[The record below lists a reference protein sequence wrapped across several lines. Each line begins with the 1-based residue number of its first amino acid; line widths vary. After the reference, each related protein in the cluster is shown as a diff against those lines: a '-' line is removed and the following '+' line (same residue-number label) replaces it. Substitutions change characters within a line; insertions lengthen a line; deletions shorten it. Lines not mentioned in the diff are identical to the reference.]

1 MSRIT
6 DIKAKIN
13 VLEGGAFQE
22 LCDALL
28 ARKGYEGIHAYGMQA
43 GTMKTTK
50 GNPDTYFMSKN
61 GKYVFVAYTT
71 QKDNLFEKA
80 KEDIEKCL
88 NPKKTG
94 VQEKDIEEIIFCH
107 TSSNLS
113 AGEDKALKDM
123 CAKKGILFDIY
134 GIDRIADEIYRR
146 YKILAKDHLGMS
158 IDTNQILEQRDFI
171 AKYDSNEMLAPLSTI
186 FQFRKDEYEDMMS
199 FLLQKKVVAV
209 VGKAGVGKTRLS
221 LEVAKDFGNKYGYN
235 VFCIKSMDLSISED
249 VGSYIDK
256 PGKYLFL
263 IDDANELVGL
273 KYVLEYLT
281 MGNIGYDVKI
291 ISTLRDY
298 TAVQVINQI
307 REYTEPNILN
317 VAPFTDEQIKEFL
330 NVNMEIRNEDYVDA
344 IIKIAE
350 GNPRIA
356 YMAGR
361 LAKTEQ
367 SLAAIND
374 ATQLYES
381 YYAKFLVSS
390 AVTTDM
396 NLCLTASVISLLH
409 TINLTDVKRLDSLLE
424 RLNLNQDAFLKLI
437 YRLCEDEFVEIKL
450 DKVATISDQC
460 LRNYML
466 YYAFCKKKVI
476 LYSELLEIGFRSFR
490 NGIVKATGILWNI
503 FSSQEVHDYL
513 TTEIEKVWDIFKEEG
528 GEVFYEYVKYFHDF
542 RPEEVLVIVKDRID
556 EVETDEVCI
565 DEIDLSKDKY
575 HTEDR
580 IIEMLSGYSNRILLP
595 EAVELM
601 CDYVEK
607 KQSVIEPI
615 MKCIKT
621 NYSIDRNTYKYDY
634 FTVNVIVKAIKRKRK
649 SPIVTKLFMG
659 IACHFLKV
667 LYQPAESGRGNT
679 VTMYTLPITLTEGSK
694 RYRSGIWEE
703 LIVLSEE
710 ACWEKDISN
719 ILEKYAEGWHDE
731 VEKEVFEFD
740 KDYIIQLVDKLWCKN
755 RIRYCVLCKKIKKK
769 WKYYGIESANEFN
782 MIFECE
788 EWKIYNVFSDKR
800 LETELSYEE
809 AEAQREC
816 EIRLYAETLNQED
829 IENLIDKANQIAY
842 ELEREK
848 YEIIHGLGTVVDVL
862 SSDKEKLYHFAKCYV
877 EKGNYIEMG
886 PYILIKNL
894 LLHYGSEYVY
904 NFIWGKEFA
913 QKNRWQF
920 EFFEIFP
927 KEEVN
932 SLWLERLIKFFE
944 DDGDKEIKSSP
955 HRDLRFLD
963 NFVLVEPEI
972 YCIATKIILKKQK
985 YSKFMVQMYL
995 ERFFNNHVWKPEE
1008 LMSKFSTD
1016 IELLKKMYF
1025 CAIQLDSH
1033 TDYKGN
1039 FIKYFISIDNSWIQS
1054 YAEYTNTKEERSY
1067 LYEHDRIVACWDL
1080 DNYVEIFDYLLDF
1093 IVDKNEY
1100 YKWRAKDE
1108 FRNILVHEQGKDS
1121 RNERKDNWVLQTVE
1135 RYNDDNKKMIALF
1148 ESLSELGTNI
1158 REKAIA
1164 KFVQYNKEYEIF
1176 TELSLEP
1183 NHWGGTGSMVPCMQG
1198 RVKFYESL
1206 LPYFTGIDLLKHK
1219 QYIQE
1224 NIRRW
1229 KKMIE
1234 QQEVKELMES
1244 LYY

>member
-28 ARKGYEGIHAYGMQA
+28 ARKGYEAIHAYGMHA

-50 GNPDTYFMSKN
+50 GNPDTYFKSKN

-171 AKYDSNEMLAPLSTI
+171 DKYDSNEMLAPLSTI

-199 FLLQKKVVAV
+199 FLLQKKVVVV

-249 VGSYIDK
+249 IGSYIDK
-256 PGKYLFL
+256 SGKYLFL

-281 MGNIGYDVKI
+281 MGNMGYDVKI

-307 REYTEPNILN
+307 REYTEPHILN

-361 LAKTEQ
+361 LAKMEQ
-367 SLAAIND
+367 SLTVIKD

-381 YYAKFLVSS
+381 YYAKFLESS
-390 AVTTDM
+390 AITTDM

-409 TINLTDVKRLDSLLE
+409 TINLTDVKHLNSLLE
-424 RLNLNQDAFLKLI
+424 MLSLNREAFLKSI
-437 YRLCEDEFVEIKL
+437 YCLCEDEFVEIKL

-476 LYSELLEIGFRSFR
+476 PYSELLEIGFRSFR
-490 NGIVKATGILWNI
+490 NGIVRATGILWNI
-503 FSSQEVHDYL
+503 FSSEEVHAYL
-513 TTEIEKVWDIFKEEG
+513 TSEIEKVWDIFKEEG

-542 RPEEVLVIVKDRID
+542 RPEEVLLIVKDKIE
-556 EVETDEVCI
+556 EVEADEVCI
-565 DEIDLSKDKY
+565 DEIDFSKDKY

-580 IIEMLSGYSNRILLP
+580 IIEMLSGYSNRMLLP

-634 FTVNVIVKAIKRKRK
+634 FTANIIVEEVKKKRK
-649 SPIVTKLFMG
+649 SPIATKLFIG
-659 IACHFLKV
+659 IACHFLEV
-667 LYQPAESGRGNT
+667 LYRPAESGRGNT
-679 VTMYTLPITLTEGSK
+679 ITMYTLPITLTEGSK
-694 RYRSGIWEE
+694 KYRSGIWEE
-703 LIVLSEE
+703 LILLSEE
-710 ACWEKDISN
+710 ACWEKDIRL

-731 VEKEVFEFD
+731 VKKDVFEFD
-740 KDYIIQLVDKLWCKN
+740 KEYIVQLVDKLWHKN
-755 RIRYCVLCKKIKKK
+755 KIRYCVLCKKLKRK
-769 WKYYGIESANEFN
+769 WQHYGVDVAKEFKTV
-782 MIFECE
+782 FECE
-788 EWKIYNVFSDKR
+788 EWKIYDVFSDKHW
-800 LETELSYEE
+800 ESELSYEE
-809 AEAQREC
+809 AEEKREC
-816 EIRLYAETLNQED
+816 EIRAYANSLTQQD
-829 IENLIDKANQIAY
+829 IEKLIDKANQIVY

-848 YEIIHGLGTVVDVL
+848 YEIIYGLEIIADVL
-862 SSDKEKLYHFAKCYV
+862 SGDKDKLYHFAKIYV
-877 EKGNYIEMG
+877 EKGDGIEIR
-886 PYILIKNL
+886 PYAIIKNL
-894 LLHYGSEYVY
+894 ITLFDSEFVY
-904 NFIWGKEFA
+904 NFIWESKFV

-920 EFFEIFP
+920 EFFEILP
-927 KEEVN
+927 SEEIN
-932 SLWLERLIKFFE
+932 FLWLERLIDFMR
-944 DDGDKEIKSSP
+944 DDGDKEIKVSSY
-955 HRDLRFLD
+955 RNIKFLD
-963 NFVLVEPEI
+963 NFIALEPEI
-972 YCIATKIILKKQK
+972 YCTVMAIILEKQK
-985 YSKFMVQMYL
+985 YNKFMVQMYL
-995 ERFFNNHVWKPEE
+995 ELLFNDHVWQPHE
-1008 LMSKFSTD
+1008 LMDKFSTNT
-1016 IELLKKMYF
+1016 ELLKEAYF
-1025 CAIQLDSH
+1025 CAMHMHAH
-1033 TDYKGN
+1033 TDYDGK
-1039 FIKYFISIDNSWIQS
+1039 FIQYFVSVDNSWIES
-1054 YAEYTNTKEERSY
+1054 YAEYFYSDEDKSY
-1067 LYEHDRIVACWDL
+1067 SRKNDRIMACWEL
-1080 DNYVEIFDYLLDF
+1080 DNYMDIFDYLLDY
-1093 IVDKNEY
+1093 VVEKNEY
-1100 YKWRAKDE
+1100 YRWRTKEE
-1108 FRNILVHEQGKDS
+1108 FKNILVYEQGRQL
-1121 RNERKDNWVLQTVE
+1121 RNERKDEWILHTIKKF
-1135 RYNDDNKKMIALF
+1135 NKDGRKMIGLF
-1148 ESLSELGTNI
+1148 EALSELGTDI
-1158 REKAIA
+1158 REKAIV
-1164 KFVQYNKEYEIF
+1164 KFIQCNIDYNLF
-1176 TELSLEP
+1176 VELSLEP
-1183 NHWGGTGSMVPCMQG
+1183 NHWGGFRKYDTLYARTG
-1198 RVKFYESL
+1198 
-1206 LPYFTGIDLLKHK
+1206 
-1219 QYIQE
+1219 
-1224 NIRRW
+1224 
-1229 KKMIE
+1229 
-1234 QQEVKELMES
+1234 
-1244 LYY
+1244 